1 MDRKH
6 SEWLAAARATVEGES
21 AALAEAARRLD
32 DSLVRAVNL
41 ILRHDGK
48 VVVSGVGKSG
58 LVGQKIVA
66 TLCSTGSPA
75 VFLHPSEALHG
86 DLGVYSPGDPTI
98 VISKSGAT
106 EELVRLV
113 PTLKQFHSPLIGL
126 LGASASPLARQVD
139 VMLDASVRREAD
151 PHNLAPTSSAAVAT
165 ALGDGLCVALMQ
177 ARGFT
182 PDDFHRFHPGGR
194 LGAMLRLS
202 VADVMH
208 AEAPRCSSEDS
219 AMRVV
224 RAMTANPLGAACI
237 VTPDGALVG
246 LITDGDI
253 RRAIERR
260 GDIREMRVAEIM
272 TRNPVSVAPETSL
285 RQAISLMEDRPRQIS
300 VLPVVEANAGR
311 CVGLLRL
318 HDLYQTGER

>member
-1 MDRKH
+1 MDPKH

-98 VISKSGAT
+98 LVSKSGAT

-139 VMLDASVRREAD
+139 VTLDASVRREAD
-151 PHNLAPTSSAAVAT
+151 PHNLTPTSSTAVAA

-194 LGAMLRLS
+194 LGAMLRLT
-202 VADVMH
+202 VGDVMH
-208 AEAPRCSSEDS
+208 ADAPRCSSEDS
-219 AMRVV
+219 AICVV
-224 RAMTANPLGAACI
+224 RAMTANPLGAAC
-237 VTPDGALVG
+237 VVAPDGALVG

-253 RRAIERR
+253 RRAIERH
-260 GDIREMRVAEIM
+260 GDIRELRSAEIM
-272 TRNPVSVAPETSL
+272 TPDPVSVTPETGL
-285 RQAISLMEDRPRQIS
+285 RQAVSLMEDRPRQVS
-300 VLPVVEANAGR
+300 VLPVVETKAGR

-318 HDLYQTGER
+318 HDLYQVGDR

>member
-1 MDRKH
+1 MDH
-6 SEWLAAARATVEGES
+6 ENSEWLAAARATVEGES

-32 DSLVRAVNL
+32 NSLVRAVTL

-98 VISKSGAT
+98 LISKSGAT
-106 EELVRLV
+106 EELIRLV

-126 LGASASPLARQVD
+126 LGACVSPLARQVD
-139 VMLDASVRREAD
+139 ITLDASVRREAD
-151 PHNLAPTSSAAVAT
+151 PHNLAPTSSTAVAA

-194 LGAMLRLS
+194 LGAMLRLT
-202 VADVMH
+202 VGDVMH
-208 AEAPRCSSEDS
+208 AQAPRCSSEDS
-219 AMRVV
+219 AISVV
-224 RAMTANPLGAACI
+224 RAMTANPLGAAC
-237 VTPDGALVG
+237 VVASDGALVG

-253 RRAIERR
+253 RRAIERH
-260 GDIREMRVAEIM
+260 GDIRELRAVEVM
-272 TRNPVSVAPETSL
+272 TPDPVFVAPGTGL

-300 VLPVVEANAGR
+300 VLPVVESNAR
-311 CVGLLRL
+311 RWVGLLRL
-318 HDLYQTGER
+318 HDLYQAADR